1 MNQEKIKKERFEME
15 KKEFENYLKGNN
27 VTTEFLQMSREEL
40 KDMFGEEFLKT
51 VDYWKSK

>member
-1 MNQEKIKKERFEME
+1 ME

>member
-1 MNQEKIKKERFEME
+1 ME

-27 VTTEFLQMSREEL
+27 VTTEFLQMSREKL